1 MNVLRARLRALRG
14 CEQDGFATAFTVVLV
29 LTLLMCAGLLLD
41 GGLALSGKITAMDE
55 AQEAA
60 RAGAQA
66 LNIVQFRASGTAVL
80 NPEAATA
87 AAEGYL
93 AQTGDT
99 GTVQVAGD
107 TVSVTVTHVQH
118 TQLLDLVGVGT
129 ITVHATANA
138 TAEQTS

>member
-1 MNVLRARLRALRG
+1 MNAFRARLRTVRG
-14 CEQDGFATAFTVVLV
+14 HGQDGFATAFVVVLV
-29 LTLLMCAGLLLD
+29 LTLLLCAGLLLD

-66 LNIVQFRASGTAVL
+66 LNIAQFRTTGTAVL
-80 NPEAATA
+80 DPQAATDA
-87 AAEGYL
+87 ADGYL

-107 TVSVTVTHVQH
+107 TVTVTVTHVQH
-118 TQLLDLVGVGT
+118 TQLLDLAGINA
-129 ITVHATANA
+129 ITVQATATA
-138 TAEQTS
+138 TAEQTN